1 LGQSAT
7 PEILN
12 AALAYAAR
20 GWPVFPCNPETKA
33 PLTKR
38 GLKDASTDAATI
50 RNWWVRWPLAMIG
63 LPLGGESGLFALD
76 FDPREEADPESGE
89 ITAFTYAQMKAETE
103 AMIGEAL
110 PATAASRTPSGGFHV
125 FYRQP
130 EGEPVR
136 NRGNLPRHVDV
147 RGLGGYVI
155 APPSVRAD
163 GKAYAWVAA
172 RDPEQCPPVE
182 APAALVALLRAA
194 KGAGV
199 KQSLTTAPRPSAGD
213 AVRKYALAAL
223 EAEAR
228 ELAGHGQGG
237 RNARLN
243 EAALKMGGL
252 VAAGALSKAMVR
264 AALLEACETN
274 GLVREDGQRACE
286 ATFDSGFKEGMA
298 NRRDLST
305 IERKAAER
313 ASRRQSSR
321 GGSDWGTQPPPPSV
335 QDAGQEQAAPSQ
347 QGGSVQAAGGRARDA
362 LLLDREC
369 AGMPRTDLGNAERF
383 LARFGERFRF
393 SSDQGW
399 AVWSGKRWEWFHDGS
414 TPAAVKLCANETARA
429 IAAEADSIRGTNYDE
444 MITDGRGKEHLLSA
458 LLARW
463 AVASESKGRLEAII
477 ALVQPM
483 LTVRA
488 DAFDTQPLLFNVQ
501 NGTLV
506 FEADPDVP
514 GKWRARLKPHDR
526 ADYISKIAAVAY
538 EPMAECDAYDAFLEE
553 VQPDAEVRAF
563 LHRWAGLSLTALKI
577 QKLVQHYGTGRN
589 GKGTMIEAQAY
600 VAGDYAGTI
609 NIESLLSGHVR
620 SGNGPSP
627 DLAKLPGLRYLRVT
641 EPEDGAQLAE
651 SLVKRLTG
659 GDPIDAR
666 HNYGAF
672 FTFKP
677 EFKLSFQGNYKLR
690 IRGTDAGI
698 WGRMRLVFWGV
709 EIPEDRQDSELPKKL
724 EAEGSGILN
733 RMVEGLL
740 GYLQGGLAEPTSVTD
755 ATAEYRADS
764 DPVGQF
770 RAMCLGSEPGAM
782 VGSRAMHQL
791 FTAWAHWSGNVD
803 RAGRPLSEK
812 ALAGKLETAGLK
824 KRKSGSMWWL
834 DVRLLRDVADFL
846 DDQGNPK
853 PQEDGPEP
861 PNSPSGARNW
871 EGWE

>member
-1 LGQSAT
+1 MSAVL
-7 PEILN
+7 E

-155 APPSVRAD
+155 AAPSVRAD

-223 EAEAR
+223 DAEVR
-228 ELAGHGQGG
+228 VLAATPMGG
-237 RNARLN
+237 RNNQINAS
-243 EAALKMGGL
+243 AFALGQL
-252 VAAGALSKAMVR
+252 VGAGALSHATALACLLEVVR
-264 AALLEACETN
+264 AWPDVAKSEQTIDN
-274 GLVREDGQRACE
+274 GLKA
-286 ATFDSGFKEGMA
+286 GMA
-298 NRRDLST
+298 SPRDLSDV
-305 IERKAAER
+305 ERAAAER
-313 ASRRQSSR
+313 ASRRSSR
-321 GGSDWGTQPPPPSV
+321 SGSGWGEEPPPPSDRDSNLKNA
-335 QDAGQEQAAPSQ
+335 QPSQ
-347 QGGSVQAAGGRARDA
+347 MGASNESVGGQGHGVSPGDA

-444 MITDGRGKEHLLSA
+444 TITDGRGKEHLLSA

-506 FEADPDVP
+506 FEVDPDVP

-538 EPMAECDAYDAFLEE
+538 DPMAECDAYDAFLEE

-740 GYLQGGLAEPTSVTD
+740 GYLQGGLAEPASVTD

-770 RAMCLGSEPGAM
+770 RTMCLGSEPGAM

-834 DVRLLRDVADFL
+834 DVRLLREVADFL

-861 PNSPSGARNW
+861 PNSPSEPRNW